1 MSVATARL
9 LHEGLEQR
17 RDPTFAKLADIV
29 LGCGYRNT
37 ERRERVKTGTPS
49 GVNPSV
55 KRDRHNRGLRGPVL
69 PHSAPSHESS
79 DQFFVREMREA
90 VEDLDARLGTML
102 TSIKFVLEEIPNKRD
117 LTFASGHV
125 PLGRID
131 QGNPT
136 AIVLYQRPIEMRA
149 DSKELL
155 QRVVRDVLAELV
167 SLVTGLRPDDVD
179 PNYEGPEIRS

>member
-1 MSVATARL
+1 MESAYTYVSVATARL
-9 LHEGLEQR
+9 LHEGFEHR

-29 LGCGYRNT
+29 LGHGYRNT
-37 ERRERVKTGTPS
+37 IRCQVMTA
-49 GVNPSV
+49 SV
-55 KRDRHNRGLRGPVL
+55 KRDRHDRGLRGPVL

-79 DQFFVREMREA
+79 DQLFVREMREA
-90 VEDLDARLGTML
+90 VEDLDARLGTMIS
-102 TSIKFVLEEIPNKRD
+102 SIKFALEEIPNKRD

-136 AIVLYQRPIEMRA
+136 TIVLYQRPIEMRSE
-149 DSKELL
+149 SKELL

>member
-1 MSVATARL
+1 MNSET
-9 LHEGLEQR
+9 
-17 RDPTFAKLADIV
+17 P
-29 LGCGYRNT
+29 LG
-37 ERRERVKTGTPS
+37 
-49 GVNPSV
+49 V
-55 KRDRHNRGLRGPVL
+55 KRDRHDRGLRGPAL
-69 PHSAPSHESS
+69 PHSAPFHQSS
-79 DQFFVREMREA
+79 DQFFVREMRDA

-102 TSIKFVLEEIPNKRD
+102 SSIKFALEEIPNKRD

-136 AIVLYQRPIEMRA
+136 TIVLYQRPIEMR
-149 DSKELL
+149 SPTKELL
-155 QRVVRDVLAELV
+155 QRIMRDVLAELV